1 MLRSLKCAL
10 APSRWAEFSRNPG
23 PFPSI
28 EIHESSVPVWMRPS
42 SGAIKPTRLMPMP
55 VARQKRKVV
64 KVSFNR
70 PVKSKWAVE
79 LKDGQGQFGPFVELL
94 RHQNE
99 YLDFNEPNLPTTDI
113 VERDSSDY
121 FNGAMWRDT
130 LRRQLRFPLL
140 RVDFRT
146 IVIHDQ
152 TELCV
157 FSLSQPEQAVPW
169 TDVVEYI
176 AKFNTL
182 CFKYTLEVVKGSE
195 DEDFEYEYDGPPL
208 AIVDDIAISADYD
221 VGLIDNGEP
230 TPHLISLITPY
241 GEISQALFEDGTG
254 NAKSVNRPLSHS
266 FGTQDKINSLKSI
279 KLPTPSE
286 PDDLH
291 ASGTYLFERRREM
304 TGYIEEDLGG
314 KEKSAHLVDCGKRS

>member
-10 APSRWAEFSRNPG
+10 APSRWAEFSKNPD

-28 EIHESSVPVWMRPS
+28 EIHKSSVPVWMRPS
-42 SGAIKPTRLMPMP
+42 SGAIKPTRLVPMP

-70 PVKSKWAVE
+70 SVKSKWAVE
-79 LKDGQGQFGPFVELL
+79 P
-94 RHQNE
+94 
-99 YLDFNEPNLPTTDI
+99 
-113 VERDSSDY
+113 
-121 FNGAMWRDT
+121 M
-130 LRRQLRFPLL
+130 
-140 RVDFRT
+140 
-146 IVIHDQ
+146 
-152 TELCV
+152 CV

-176 AKFNTL
+176 AKFDTL

-221 VGLIDNGEP
+221 IGLIDNGEP
-230 TPHLISLITPY
+230 TPHLTSLITPY
-241 GEISQALFEDGTG
+241 GEISQGLSKFEDGTG
-254 NAKSVNRPLSHS
+254 NAKSATRPLSHS